1 MPDVPTVAEQGYPNF
16 ATTSWWAVVAPA
28 GTPAD
33 TLQKLHATI
42 DKVLLRPATQERI
55 RQIGADITSMS
66 LDESQAY
73 TAQELD
79 NWKTTADPAKVKIN
93 RTDEPRVG
101 KECGSTS
108 KSQWAPYQ

>member
-33 TLQKLHATI
+33 TLQKLPATI
-42 DKVLLRPATQERI
+42 AKVLLRPAPQERN

-66 LDESQAY
+66 LD
-73 TAQELD
+73 D
-79 NWKTTADPAKVKIN
+79 TTASTPTEPNN
-93 RTDEPRVG
+93 RTTIEKHTDSQRQG
-101 KECGSTS
+101 KKGVE
-108 KSQWAPYQ
+108 Q